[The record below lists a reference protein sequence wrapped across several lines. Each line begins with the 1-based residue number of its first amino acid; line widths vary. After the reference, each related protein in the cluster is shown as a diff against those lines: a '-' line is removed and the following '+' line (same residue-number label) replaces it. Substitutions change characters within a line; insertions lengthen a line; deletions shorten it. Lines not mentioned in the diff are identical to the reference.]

1 MLSIQNC
8 YVGAMPRKVAA
19 LNLNLLV
26 VLDALLAERSVTR
39 AGSRIGLSQ
48 PATSAALA
56 QLRRYFDDDLLVR
69 SGRGYELSPVAL
81 GLADPV
87 REVITTVERAITG
100 RDAFDPATAD
110 REFSIAVSDYVL
122 MTLVPVLLPAVA
134 RVAPRVR
141 LRIVPAELAVRGGP
155 SGIADLF
162 VAPPAFTFSESE
174 EIFHDRWVFAVAA
187 NHPAV
192 RTRLDLRTLRR
203 LPQVRYSVGGIEN
216 SAQAHLDAIGLSRRA
231 EVSVGSFV
239 AALFLLRGTE
249 LITLT
254 PYRLARRL
262 QKAAG
267 IRIVKP
273 PFRIPDLVE
282 CTTWVPSFKR
292 DPGHTWLRSI
302 VREVA
307 RRL

>member
-1 MLSIQNC
+1 
-8 YVGAMPRKVAA
+8 MPRQVAA

-26 VLDALLAERSVTR
+26 VFDALLAERSVTR

-56 QLRRYFDDDLLVR
+56 QLRRYFDDELLVR
-69 SGRGYELSPVAL
+69 SGRGYELTPVAL

-87 REVITTVERAITG
+87 RQVIMTVEHAIAG
-100 RDAFDPATAD
+100 RDGFDPATAD

-122 MTLVPVLLPAVA
+122 ITLVPALLPAVA

-141 LRIVPAELAVRGGP
+141 LRIVPTELATRSP
-155 SGIADLF
+155 STVIADLF
-162 VAPPAFTFSESE
+162 VAPAAFTFPESE
-174 EIFHDRWVFAVAA
+174 EIFRDRWVFAVSAT
-187 NHPAV
+187 HPRV
-192 RTRLDLRTLRR
+192 RARLDLRTLKR

-216 SAQAHLDAIGLSRRA
+216 SAQAYLDAIGLPRRA

-262 QKAAG
+262 RKAAA
-267 IRIVKP
+267 IKIVKP

-282 CTTWVPSFKR
+282 CMTWMPSFNR
-292 DPGHTWLRSI
+292 DPGHLWLRSM

-307 RRL
+307 RGL

>member
-1 MLSIQNC
+1 
-8 YVGAMPRKVAA
+8 MPRKAST

-26 VLDALLAERSVTR
+26 VLDGLLAERSVTR
-39 AGSRIGLSQ
+39 AGRRIGLSQ

-56 QLRRYFDDDLLVR
+56 QLRRYFDDELLVR
-69 SGRGYELSPVAL
+69 SGRGYELTPVAL

-87 REVITTVERAITG
+87 REVIMTVERAITG
-100 RDAFDPATAD
+100 GDAFDPATAD
-110 REFSIAVSDYVL
+110 REFSIAVSDYVV

-141 LRIVPAELAVRGGP
+141 LRIVPTELAARGVA

-162 VAPPAFTFSESE
+162 VAPAALAFPENE
-174 EIFHDRWVFAVAA
+174 EIFRDRWVFAVAA
-187 NHPAV
+187 THPAV
-192 RTRLDLRTLRR
+192 RGRLDLRTLKR

-216 SAQAHLDAIGLSRRA
+216 SAQAYLNAIGLPRRA

-262 QKAAG
+262 QQAAA

-282 CTTWVPSFKR
+282 CMTWVPSFNR
-292 DPGHTWLRSI
+292 DPGHTWLRSM